1 MEEKKK
7 KIITTCVCI
16 VFAICLIAGLIVIAL
31 NQNGQLTGTAGVS
44 DKDTGNVELVGMR
57 EDGMTLY
64 ITTKTG
70 TSVASD
76 SIKDFIAKHDDYS
89 SIYPGAIVE
98 PNTSAISATQKEVDE
113 NNITRDKLGLS
124 VNVKGESSV
133 ELNIENPNKETIANY
148 IRKEL
153 KSHSGKAETNV
164 RYAMVNSEE
173 QLVDELGL
181 PKQSHRYGMDYK
193 AISLRSAKF
202 DGCNI

>member
-44 DKDTGNVELVGMR
+44 DKETGDVELVGIR
-57 EDGMTLY
+57 EEGDTLY

-70 TSVASD
+70 TSSNSE
-76 SIKDFIAKHDDYS
+76 SIKDFVTKDNENYS

-113 NNITRDKLGLS
+113 NNITRGKLGLS
-124 VNVKGESSV
+124 INVKGESSV
-133 ELNIENPNKETIANY
+133 DLNIENPNKETITNY

-153 KSHSGKAETNV
+153 KGHSGKAETKV
-164 RYAMVNSEE
+164 RYTMINNEK

-181 PKQSHRYGMDYK
+181 AQDYRIDYK
-193 AISLRSAKF
+193 AINVRKPK
-202 DGCNI
+202 